1 MKGSDEEM
9 LAPTLS
15 RRGWWKGK
23 MRSYKSYI
31 FLILVPYLC
40 LIFLFHTQLQTY
52 DGGSKAHGDKNAR
65 QSDADDKV
73 LLRDLR
79 LKNVSRERKGYIR
92 RLYQSRGHRNVSR
105 HVVSVA
111 HEEHIKVDG
120 NSVIHPEN
128 IHPEDKIPW
137 REMRHVPI
145 SFKNGTRLA
154 DILHIDKFTINF
166 DHSYTSYCGKQIP
179 PMDSNS
185 FSFQPI
191 MNSFLYSAFYDD
203 RHPEIR
209 FLRIIALLKKAEK
222 PALYCHFPKDSRN
235 PSSEFVSTMATYY
248 EMCENHGKDFG
259 GWVLSCDLPDFV
271 SEPPCQVI
279 LSLDTEYNAKS
290 KGNVKIPVMLMINPS
305 SPKVDFGVCV
315 PPLFGYIPSTTLIE
329 FVELTKILGAQ
340 HVIFYAHQVPREIQK
355 VLRYYEQ
362 IGLATVIPWDLP
374 VQDKEIWYHGQLLAI
389 NDCLY
394 RNMHRFKYLA
404 FNDIDEFIVPHMYS
418 NWSAMVDHLVQNSD
432 VAVQRHAGYSF
443 QSAFFDPLIESTS
456 RVLYD
461 LESDLRTKSFSKV
474 RTKVMVKAQQIHE
487 LGIHHISKPVKET
500 SRTIYV
506 EPGVA
511 FLHHYRKC
519 VTDFDHRMN
528 CQVFARDES
537 ISRYIPT
544 LRHNVHQTL
553 WILKETEN
561 LSYRDKY
568 MSRLR

>member
-1 MKGSDEEM
+1 M
-9 LAPTLS
+9 LCPTVDHADMLIPLLTRRWWS
-15 RRGWWKGK
+15 RGGV

-31 FLILVPYLC
+31 LLILVPYLC

-52 DGGSKAHGDKNAR
+52 DGAKSSSKQAEAQNFHI
-65 QSDADDKV
+65 
-73 LLRDLR
+73 RDLR
-79 LKNVSRERKGYIR
+79 LKNVSHDRHMR
-92 RLYQSRGHRNVSR
+92 RTFRAHRNVSR
-105 HVVSVA
+105 HVVSAA
-111 HEEHIKVDG
+111 HEEHISVDI
-120 NSVIHPEN
+120 NDARVANLPQ
-128 IHPEDKIPW
+128 EDKVPW
-137 REMRHVPI
+137 QQMKDVPI
-145 SFKNGTRLA
+145 SFKNGSKLT
-154 DILHIDKFTINF
+154 DILPTHKKIIDFRNAQF
-166 DHSYTSYCGKQIP
+166 EYCSEPI
-179 PMDSNS
+179 DSSS
-185 FSFQPI
+185 FLFQPI
-191 MNSFLYSAFYDD
+191 VNSYVYSAFYDD
-203 RHPEIR
+203 RSPDVRYIR
-209 FLRIIALLKKAEK
+209 VVALLKKAEK
-222 PALYCHFPKDSRN
+222 PAIFCHIPKDPQGQSTTYI
-235 PSSEFVSTMATYY
+235 STMATYY

-259 GWVLSCDLPDFV
+259 GWLLSCDLPDDLKD
-271 SEPPCQVI
+271 PPCHVF
-279 LSLDTEYNAKS
+279 LSLDSDYSEKTN
-290 KGNVKIPVMLMINPS
+290 NIRIPVVLMQNPMARR
-305 SPKVDFGVCV
+305 VDFGVCV

-362 IGLATVIPWDLP
+362 IGVATVIPWDLP

-394 RNMHRFKYLA
+394 RNMHRFRYLA
-404 FNDIDEFIVPHMYS
+404 FNDIDEFIVPHLYS
-418 NWSAMVDHLVQNSD
+418 NWSAMIEHIYHETDVDVK
-432 VAVQRHAGYSF
+432 RHAGYSF

-461 LESDLRTKSFSKV
+461 LESDLRTKAFSKV
-474 RTKVMVKAQQIHE
+474 RTKVMVDAARIHE

-500 SRTIYV
+500 SRTIYI
-506 EPGVA
+506 EPGLA

-568 MSRLR
+568 MNRLR